1 MLALALVIA
10 PVEAEGK
17 VDLVVLLDSSKS
29 MFQYYNQVVDYVLTE
44 TVREYVRFGDS
55 FHLLS
60 FSDSTQLEIAQV
72 LRTEPDLRSV
82 IARLYLLYPL
92 GRNTD
97 LVTALRNVYQ
107 YVDDL
112 PAGTTKHIILITDG
126 MHSPAPGTPYSAL
139 DVPAVR
145 EEIDR
150 AAGSIRE
157 RGWTMRIVR
166 VPFTVATTPDATRF
180 PATDSNGEA
189 IPSSPGSGDYL
200 ADVAAAVGQEI
211 QTFDPENQ
219 TASSQAG
226 VDLHRITFPAEL
238 GTQNHSFNIQV
249 EISNGSELLI
259 PLELTGLILEDGTDI
274 LVKKAAA
281 ELLPGASTSLN
292 LKVRLP
298 DTLPSGPTR
307 LSLEPRFK
315 GGLRVRPARSVINL
329 TLQQSILPVFLRN
342 PGALS
347 LFLLILIIACATILA
362 VVLYIRRAHKKAE
375 GPIVDAFLDSA
386 NHEHS
391 GTDAGHQRQVGS
403 TTNFAQPAHHTS
415 PYATNTGLEAQ
426 SSNQKLIQQAAGNSR
441 DSAMVQASK
450 LSAAMASGVSTQR
463 KLDLLNAASN
473 RHHAIPEP
481 LLAENSSSKGD
492 MAQAASLLGTWK
504 TPGSSRKKLPLVSDN
519 PLRMTE
525 GTRRPPM
532 LYEPRVSRPGAV
544 RLILQVRDQNPNIGK
559 RNIRAMHAGGWA
571 SVGGGKSAFLIFL
584 LPVPRNLAHLHYD
597 GNDATLVPQ
606 KPEFFPDYNSP
617 IESCIGKDIRVVTAR
632 GKELSIRFERYVAPL
647 DKINKL
653 LHCLET
659 PGIMFDRSGVFTE
672 LEHEQEQIQP
682 PELT

>member
-1 MLALALVIA
+1 MKKHSISVTMLALALVIA

-150 AAGSIRE
+150 TAGSIRE

-166 VPFTVATTPDATRF
+166 VPFTVTTTPDATRF

-259 PLELTGLILEDGTDI
+259 PLELTGLLLEDGTDI

-292 LKVRLP
+292 LKIRLP

-307 LSLEPRFK
+307 LSIEPRFK
-315 GGLRVRPARSVINL
+315 DGLRVRPARSVINL

-342 PGALS
+342 PGTLA
-347 LFLLILIIACATILA
+347 LFLLILIIACATIFA

-375 GPIVDAFLDSA
+375 GPIVDALLDSA
-386 NHEHS
+386 TQQHYS
-391 GTDAGHQRQVGS
+391 TD
-403 TTNFAQPAHHTS
+403 
-415 PYATNTGLEAQ
+415 TGLEAQ
-426 SSNQKLIQQAAGNSR
+426 RGNKHLLNSASNQ
-441 DSAMVQASK
+441 
-450 LSAAMASGVSTQR
+450 
-463 KLDLLNAASN
+463 
-473 RHHAIPEP
+473 HHSMPER
-481 LLAENSSSKGD
+481 LLAENVSSRGD
-492 MAQAASLLGTWK
+492 MTQAASLLGTWK
-504 TPGSSRKKLPLVSDN
+504 IPGSSRKKLPLVSDN

-544 RLILQVRDQNPNIGK
+544 RLILLVRDQNPNIGK

-584 LPVPRNLAHLHYD
+584 LPVPRNLAQLHYD

-606 KPEFFPDYNSP
+606 KPEFFPDYDSP

-659 PGIMFDRSGVFTE
+659 PGMTPVRSGVFSE